1 MDLVSTDSTLFT
13 MVILPILIFL
23 ARVVDVS
30 IGTIRVIFIA
40 RGMKALAPLLGFVE
54 VLVWIVAI
62 GQIMQN
68 LTAPI
73 YYIAYA
79 GGFAA
84 GTFVG
89 MQIEQ
94 RLALGIVSVRII
106 TRQDATELIN
116 ALREKNYGVTSV
128 LGEGSTGPVSVIY
141 TLVKRIRLGDLID
154 VIKHYNPNAFY
165 IVEDIRFAQEGVF
178 PPSKSKVKL
187 WHGLH
192 LPRMPLRK

>member
-13 MVILPILIFL
+13 MVILPLLIFL

-30 IGTIRVIFIA
+30 IGTVRLIFIA
-40 RGMKALAPLLGFVE
+40 RGMKLLAPILGFVE

-94 RLALGIVSVRII
+94 RLALGIVSLRII
-106 TRQDATELIN
+106 TRRDATELIDV
-116 ALREKNYGVTSV
+116 LREKNYGVTNV
-128 LGEGSTGPVSVIY
+128 LGEGSTGPVNVIY
-141 TLVKRIRLGDLID
+141 TLVKRIRLGELIEL
-154 VIKHYNPNAFY
+154 IKHYNPNAFY